1 MCRQGEKDGDR
12 ESGKV
17 YVDCLVLLCRH
28 SIIMV
33 SITLAELWTQARAS
47 VFSE

>member
-1 MCRQGEKDGDR
+1 MCREGEKDGDR

-28 SIIMV
+28 SI
-33 SITLAELWTQARAS
+33 SITLAELWTQARVS